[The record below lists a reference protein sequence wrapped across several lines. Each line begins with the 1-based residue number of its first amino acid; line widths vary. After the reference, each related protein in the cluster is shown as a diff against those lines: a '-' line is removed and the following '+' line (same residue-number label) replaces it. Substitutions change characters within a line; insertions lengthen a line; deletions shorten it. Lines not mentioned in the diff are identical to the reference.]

1 MENLRV
7 LTADRIRAFHKEMY
21 QPKNL
26 CLVLVGEV
34 DQEHMIQTLDEFEEG
49 ILDDIPR
56 PDAPFKRCV
65 LSSSPLTSLTSLQA
79 LG

>member
-7 LTADRIRAFHKEMY
+7 LTAERIRAFHKEMY

-34 DQEHMIQTLDEFEEG
+34 DEDDLLRILDVFEDG
-49 ILDDIPR
+49 ILDDIPK
-56 PDAPFKRCV
+56 PDAPFRRY
-65 LSSSPLTSLTSLQA
+65 
-79 LG
+79 